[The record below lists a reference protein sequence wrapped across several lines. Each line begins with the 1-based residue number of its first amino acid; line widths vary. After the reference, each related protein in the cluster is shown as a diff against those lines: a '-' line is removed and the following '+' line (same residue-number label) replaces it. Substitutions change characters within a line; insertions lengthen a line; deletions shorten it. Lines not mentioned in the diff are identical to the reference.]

1 MVEYAISVIA
11 LVLGFM
17 LGYAVRAAISA
28 RRRRK
33 ASRYYA
39 REWQPYA
46 RPARQHR
53 SKERTSDNPTGSLNS
68 SIARTPS
75 RAD

>member
-11 LVLGFM
+11 LVLGFI

-28 RRRRK
+28 RKRRK

-46 RPARQHR
+46 RPARQDQ
-53 SKERTSDNPTGSLNS
+53 SKKRASDNFTDSL
-68 SIARTPS
+68 ARTPS